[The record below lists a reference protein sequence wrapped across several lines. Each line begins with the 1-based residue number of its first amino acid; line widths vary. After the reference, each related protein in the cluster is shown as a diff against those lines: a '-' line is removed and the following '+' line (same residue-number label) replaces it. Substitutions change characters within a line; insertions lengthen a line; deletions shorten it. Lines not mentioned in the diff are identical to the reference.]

1 MDKKEQIRKMLFDL
15 LKLEDWGDKETKTAD
30 IIFMIGNEWLSNGEI
45 DEFVNSIME
54 VCDE

>member
-15 LKLEDWGDKETKTAD
+15 LKLEDWGDNETKTSD
-30 IIFMIGNEWLSNGEI
+30 IVFMIGHEWLSNGEI